1 MPDFAQAPVG
11 KRPIEHERLV
21 KRPNPYD
28 ATDPLPCIPAF
39 VAGHS
44 KTYSTTGQVV
54 EVNREKLWRPVIKIL
69 YDQQGRALDEPR
81 ETNLAHNSKLFI
93 TKAVT
98 YHELP

>member
-1 MPDFAQAPVG
+1 MPDFAQVPVD
-11 KRPIEHERLV
+11 KRLIDQETLV
-21 KRPNPYD
+21 KRPNPDD
-28 ATDPLPCIPAF
+28 ATDPLPCIPAV

-54 EVNREKLWRPVIKIL
+54 EVNRETLSRPIINFL

-81 ETNLAHNSKLFI
+81 ETDLAHNSKLFI